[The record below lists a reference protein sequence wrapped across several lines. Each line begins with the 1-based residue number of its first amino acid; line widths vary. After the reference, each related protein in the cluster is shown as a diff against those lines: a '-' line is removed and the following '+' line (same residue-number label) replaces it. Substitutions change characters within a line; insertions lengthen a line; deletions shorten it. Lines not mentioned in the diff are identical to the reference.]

1 MKPAPRPLSRL
12 TLTEAEAAGAAQVA
26 AVFPVGAPGAYLDR
40 IDPADPSDPIRRQVV
55 PELAELTVDPREVE
69 DPIGDLAHSPAPR
82 LTHRYPN
89 RVLLVPTYQCAVYCR
104 HCFRKE
110 SLLSS
115 DPYSADTLTPALDY
129 IRAHPELREVI
140 LTGGDPLVLSNAA
153 LEALCQQLEQ
163 IDHLRL
169 LRGHSRLPVVQPG
182 RVNAGLVRALR
193 GGGRLQVAVVTHFNH
208 AREIGPETAEAAR
221 RLREAGFLLL
231 NQTVLLRGVND
242 SVGALSELFEALVY
256 TLGVKPYYLHHCDLT
271 RGLAHLRTPIDQ
283 GLALMA
289 ALRGRLSGLCLPTYV
304 LDLPGGQ
311 GKIPLGQ
318 MPFTVSREG
327 GDWLFQS
334 PEGALCPYSEVVLL

>member
-12 TLTEAEAAGAAQVA
+12 TLSEAEAAGAAQVA

-40 IDPADPSDPIRRQVV
+40 IDPADPADPIRRQVV
-55 PELAELTVDPREVE
+55 PELAELTADPREVE
-69 DPIGDLAHSPAPR
+69 DPIGDQAHSPAPR

-129 IRAHPELREVI
+129 IRAHTELREVI

-169 LRGHSRLPVVQPG
+169 LRVHSRLPVVQPG

-193 GGGRLQVAVVTHFNH
+193 GSGRLQVAVVTHFNH

-242 SVGALSELFEALVY
+242 SVDALAALSERGFAA
-256 TLGVKPYYLHHCDLT
+256 GVLPYYLHQLDAVAGAAHFAVSDQRARALHRDL
-271 RGLAHLRTPIDQ
+271 H
-283 GLALMA
+283 A
-289 ALRGRLSGLCLPTYV
+289 ALPGWLVPRLV
-304 LDLPGGQ
+304 REIPGEP
-311 GKIPLGQ
+311 GKTHL
-318 MPFTVSREG
+318 
-327 GDWLFQS
+327 
-334 PEGALCPYSEVVLL
+334 